1 MHGVSMR
8 ENREIRRSLRR
19 LVMVAGGVVRRRLRP

>member
-8 ENREIRRSLRR
+8 ENREIPRSPAGWIARR
-19 LVMVAGGVVRRRLRP
+19 AAQVRPRP